1 MQLKIIFVSLYPS
14 FCFSHVPIINNV
26 VRTRSKNL
34 VVPTSDDLS
43 SYATETE
50 VTHETSGITEL
61 KELNSKPAPYFATG
75 DNDADSDVEE
85 LDDLADPKG
94 SESGS
99 IKLSIVSYKVWKFHD
114 FSITQILCEIKFGDS
129 RSAKSAILANSEA
142 LNYDL
147 FFILAF
153 F

>member
-34 VVPTSDDLS
+34 IVPTSDDLS

-99 IKLSIVSYKVWKFHD
+99 IKLSIVSSLNF
-114 FSITQILCEIKFGDS
+114 
-129 RSAKSAILANSEA
+129 LALS
-142 LNYDL
+142 LNIR
-147 FFILAF
+147 FFC
-153 F
+153 

>member
-1 MQLKIIFVSLYPS
+1 MQLKFIFVSLYPS
-14 FCFSHVPIINNV
+14 FCFSHVPILNNE

-50 VTHETSGITEL
+50 VSHETSGITEL
-61 KELNSKPAPYFATG
+61 KELNSKPATYFAAG

-99 IKLSIVSYKVWKFHD
+99 IKLSIVSYTVWKFHD
-114 FSITQILCEIKFGDS
+114 CSYHSDFMWNKIWRF
-129 RSAKSAILANSEA
+129 
-142 LNYDL
+142 
-147 FFILAF
+147 
-153 F
+153 

>member
-1 MQLKIIFVSLYPS
+1 MSLYPS
-14 FCFSHVPIINNV
+14 FCFSHAPILNNV

-34 VVPTSDDLS
+34 VVPTADDLS

-50 VTHETSGITEL
+50 VSHETSGITEL
-61 KELNSKPAPYFATG
+61 KELNSKPATYFAAG

-99 IKLSIVSYKVWKFHD
+99 IKLSIVSYTVWKFHD
-114 FSITQILCEIKFGDS
+114 FSIT
-129 RSAKSAILANSEA
+129 
-142 LNYDL
+142 
-147 FFILAF
+147 
-153 F
+153 